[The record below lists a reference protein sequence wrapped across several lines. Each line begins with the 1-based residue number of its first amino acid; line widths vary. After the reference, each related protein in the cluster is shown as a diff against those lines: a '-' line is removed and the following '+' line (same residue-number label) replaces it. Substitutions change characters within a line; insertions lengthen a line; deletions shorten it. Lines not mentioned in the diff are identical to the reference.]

1 MTTEG
6 TVLPDVSVQGPRS
19 RTAADRMRHTQATV
33 KHSLTSVWSR
43 PAVRSAAVDVA
54 VLTIAVL
61 DVALAPP
68 SDAPPYSLY
77 LSILGCAALLLRRW
91 FPFAVLLLTIPG
103 FMAGWAQVAAMVA
116 LGFLATRKQ
125 LHWQVWVGAWL
136 VWMCRFVLWPL
147 DKFAALSWQQHG
159 LDVIYS
165 TVVAGMPLAIGLLI
179 GARHELATRLAELR
193 ASRDRERKLHAEMVR
208 AEERTR
214 LAREMHDVVSH
225 NITLIAMQAGVLT
238 AQTSANGSGSGSGNG
253 SGSGAEAEAARSAHT
268 IRELSTQ
275 TLEELRG
282 LVGLL
287 RSESADDDCSDSPS
301 ARVCQIPELVR
312 ECQVPVRLEFD
323 TMPEFVP
330 DQVSAAAYRTV
341 QEALTNV
348 RKHAPGADTQV
359 TVHSDDTGLFVQI
372 RNEPPA
378 RRPGDGPLP
387 SGGYGLTGLAERAR
401 LLGGTLESS
410 PTADGGFCVTARYPM
425 SGMHT

>member
-6 TVLPDVSVQGPRS
+6 TFLPDVSVQGPRS
-19 RTAADRMRHTQATV
+19 RSAADRMRHALGPV
-33 KHSLTSVWSR
+33 KNSFTTLWSR
-43 PAVRSAAVDVA
+43 SAVRSTAIDAGV
-54 VLTIAVL
+54 VLIAVL
-61 DVALAPP
+61 DVWLIVPENAP
-68 SDAPPYSLY
+68 AYSAY
-77 LSILGCAALLLRRW
+77 LSAVSCVALLLRRW
-91 FPFAVLLLTIPG
+91 FPFTVLLLTIPG
-103 FMAGWAQVAAMVA
+103 FMAGWAQVAAMMA

-125 LHWQVWVGAWL
+125 THWQVWVGAWL

-147 DKFAALSWQQHG
+147 PEFAALTWKDHG
-159 LDVIYS
+159 LDIIYS
-165 TVVAGMPLAIGLLI
+165 TIVAGMPLAIGLLI
-179 GARHELATRLAELR
+179 GARHQLATRLAELN

-238 AQTSANGSGSGSGNG
+238 ATTSGGES
-253 SGSGAEAEAARSAHT
+253 ERTART
-268 IRELSTQ
+268 IRELSTH

-287 RSESADDDCSDSPS
+287 RSGSCEDDGPSPQ
-301 ARVCQIPELVR
+301 VCQIPELVR
-312 ECQVPVRLEFD
+312 ECQVPVRLELE
-323 TMPEFVP
+323 TLPEYVP
-330 DQVSAAAYRTV
+330 EQVSAAAYRTV

-348 RKHAPGADTQV
+348 RKHAPGADTLV
-359 TVHSDDTGLFVQI
+359 TVHADDTALFVQV

-378 RRPGDGPLP
+378 ARRQSEGALP

-410 PTADGGFCVTARYPM
+410 PTAEGGFCVTARYPVQA
-425 SGMHT
+425 